1 MISGKRLVVASFR
14 KAYIWI
20 RICVIVCRFVCGKRQ
35 AKYKGVFL
43 ILFVVRTM
51 IQKNPKTSWMDPK
64 TPKIDSSAY
73 IHPSAVVIGDV
84 EICSNVFVGP
94 HVSIRGDE
102 GGPIVI
108 GSGSNVQDHVVMHA
122 LKGGVI
128 TTGEEVCVAHAAV
141 VHGPCTIGDHSF
153 IGFGATIFKANVGSG
168 CFVSTKALVTGVDL
182 PDGKFVAD
190 AQVVDSLAKVA
201 TLGDV
206 PEPQRELAAEVVEVN
221 KEFAQGY
228 QLLER

>member
-1 MISGKRLVVASFR
+1 MISGQTSRRSIR
-14 KAYIWI
+14 KVYIWI
-20 RICVIVCRFVCGKRQ
+20 RICAIVCRFFAGSDKR
-35 AKYKGVFL
+35 KYKGVFL
-43 ILFVVRTM
+43 ILFMVRTM

-84 EICSNVFVGP
+84 
-94 HVSIRGDE
+94 SIRGDE
-102 GGPIVI
+102 GGPIVL
-108 GSGSNVQDHVVMHA
+108 GSGSNVQDHVVMHG
-122 LKGGVI
+122 LKGEAIIIGQ
-128 TTGEEVCVAHAAV
+128 EVCVAHAAV

-153 IGFGATIFKANVGSG
+153 IGFGATIFKANIGSG

-182 PDGKFVAD
+182 PDGKFVTD
-190 AQVVDSLAKVA
+190 AQVVDSLAKIA

-206 PEPQRELAAEVVEVN
+206 PEPQRELATEVVEVN

-228 QLLER
+228 RLLER

>member
-1 MISGKRLVVASFR
+1 
-14 KAYIWI
+14 
-20 RICVIVCRFVCGKRQ
+20 
-35 AKYKGVFL
+35 
-43 ILFVVRTM
+43 M
-51 IQKNPKTSWMDPK
+51 IQKNPKTSWMDSK
-64 TPKIDSSAY
+64 TPKIDPSAY
-73 IHPSAVVIGDV
+73 VHPSAVVIGDV

-122 LKGGVI
+122 LKGEAI
-128 TTGEEVCVAHAAV
+128 TIGQEVCVAHAAI
-141 VHGPCTIGDHSF
+141 VHGGCTIGDHSF
-153 IGFGATIFKANVGSG
+153 IGFGATVFKANVGNR

-182 PDGKFVAD
+182 PDSKFVSD
-190 AQVVDSLAKVA
+190 AQVVDAIAKVV

-206 PEPQRELAAEVVEVN
+206 PEAQRELAAEVVEVN

-228 QLLER
+228 RLLGR

>member
-1 MISGKRLVVASFR
+1 M
-14 KAYIWI
+14 
-20 RICVIVCRFVCGKRQ
+20 RICAILCRFLREATIGNIRAYFFSTV
-35 AKYKGVFL
+35 L
-43 ILFVVRTM
+43 VRPM
-51 IQKNPKTSWMDPK
+51 IQKNPKTSWMDSK
-64 TPKIDSSAY
+64 TPKIDTSAY
-73 IHPSAVVIGDV
+73 VHPSAVVIGDV

-102 GGPIVI
+102 GGPIVV

-122 LKGGVI
+122 LKGGAI
-128 TTGEEVCVAHAAV
+128 TIGEEVCVAHAAV

>member
-1 MISGKRLVVASFR
+1 MNACNPLSIFKGIDKR
-14 KAYIWI
+14 
-20 RICVIVCRFVCGKRQ
+20 
-35 AKYKGVFL
+35 KYKGVFL
-43 ILFVVRTM
+43 ILYMVRTM
-51 IQKNPKTSWMDPK
+51 IQKNPKTSWMDSK
-64 TPKIDSSAY
+64 TPKIDPSAY
-73 IHPSAVVIGDV
+73 VHPSAVVIGDV

-122 LKGGVI
+122 LKGEAI
-128 TTGEEVCVAHAAV
+128 TIGQEVCVAHAAI
-141 VHGPCTIGDHSF
+141 VHGPCTIGDYSF
-153 IGFGATIFKANVGSG
+153 IGFGATIFKANIGKE
-168 CFVSTKALVTGVDL
+168 CFLSTKALLTGVDL
-182 PDGKFVAD
+182 PDNRFISD

-201 TLGDV
+201 TLGNV

>member
-1 MISGKRLVVASFR
+1 M
-14 KAYIWI
+14 
-20 RICVIVCRFVCGKRQ
+20 
-35 AKYKGVFL
+35 
-43 ILFVVRTM
+43 VRTM
-51 IQKNPKTSWMDPK
+51 IQKNPKTSWMDSK
-64 TPKIDSSAY
+64 TPKIETSAY
-73 IHPSAVVIGDV
+73 VHPSAVVIGDV
-84 EICSNVFVGP
+84 EIGANVFVGP

-122 LKGGVI
+122 LKGEAI
-128 TTGEEVCVAHAAV
+128 TIGQEVCVAHAAV

-153 IGFGATIFKANVGSG
+153 IGFGATIFKANIGSE

-182 PDGKFVAD
+182 PKGKFVSD